1 MAKGKKTGGRKAGV
15 GNKTTVDVR
24 NAIALIAQDNA
35 GNFARWLNEVASEDP
50 GKAADLYLKAIEYH
64 IPKLARSEVSGLNGG
79 NLIVEIVRHANSI
92 TK

>member
-1 MAKGKKTGGRKAGV
+1 MAKGIKTGGRKAGV

-35 GNFARWLNEVASEDP
+35 GNFAQWLGEVALEDP

-64 IPKLARSEVSGLNGG
+64 IPKLARSEVSGPDGG
-79 NLIVEIVRHANSI
+79 PQVVEATWR
-92 TK
+92 TE

>member
-1 MAKGKKTGGRKAGV
+1 MAKGIKTGGRKAGV

-35 GNFARWLNEVASEDP
+35 GNFARWLGEVAAEDP

-64 IPKLARSEVSGLNGG
+64 IPKLARSEVSGPDGG
-79 NLIVEIVRHANSI
+79 PQVIEATWRLAE
-92 TK
+92 

>member
-1 MAKGKKTGGRKAGV
+1 MAKGIKTGGRKAGV

-35 GNFARWLNEVASEDP
+35 GNFARWLTEVAAEDP

-64 IPKLARSEVSGLNGG
+64 IPKLARSEVSGPDGG
-79 NLIVEIVRHANSI
+79 PQVVEATWRLAE
-92 TK
+92 

>member
-1 MAKGKKTGGRKAGV
+1 MAKGIKTGGRKAGV

-35 GNFARWLNEVASEDP
+35 GNFAQWLGEVALEDP

-64 IPKLARSEVSGLNGG
+64 IPKLARSEVSGPDGG
-79 NLIVEIVRHANSI
+79 PQIVEATWRI
-92 TK
+92 TE

>member
-1 MAKGKKTGGRKAGV
+1 MAKGIKTGGRKVGV

-35 GNFARWLNEVASEDP
+35 GNFARWLGEVALEDP

-64 IPKLARSEVSGLNGG
+64 IPKLARSEVSGPNGG
-79 NLIVEIVRHANSI
+79 PQVVEATWRI
-92 TK
+92 TE